1 MIPENGVFVYINH
14 VALTTTPFTVPE
26 NTTHIVVC
34 TGNSGILLQDEA
46 GILGFRKTNTAANE
60 VIAIPCGEFVR
71 LFTNITPG
79 VSQLFKTTAVGG
91 IVPNIDQVSFYKWE
105 IL

>member
-14 VALTTTPFTVPE
+14 VSLTTTPFTVPE

-34 TGNSGILLQDEA
+34 TGNSGTLLQDEA
-46 GILGFRKTNTAANE
+46 GILGFRKTNVAANE

-91 IVPNIDQVSFYKWE
+91 IVPNIDQVSFYRWE